1 MVEVP
6 LIPSDSGNELALFR
20 NIAIIAQS
28 FWAGLLC
35 ARHAGARLLDIVTA
49 NFLIDDHWRE

>member
-28 FWAGLLC
+28 FWA
-35 ARHAGARLLDIVTA
+35 ARYAPVMPERG
-49 NFLIDDHWRE
+49 FLISSPPTS